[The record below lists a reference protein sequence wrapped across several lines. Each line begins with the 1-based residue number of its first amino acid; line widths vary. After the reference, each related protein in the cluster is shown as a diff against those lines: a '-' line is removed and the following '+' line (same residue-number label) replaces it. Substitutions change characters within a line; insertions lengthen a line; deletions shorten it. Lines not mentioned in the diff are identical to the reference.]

1 MKFIKLFNNHADYN
15 TYITGNDKVLPNLSY
30 CINENETHLNKLI
43 DYSKIYLT
51 FTALEDTKYSF
62 TNNDLQYSTDDGNTW
77 LTLTAN
83 ESTPTITAGTNILWK
98 CDNPTINFGIGRFDS
113 TGNFEIKGNI
123 MSLLYGDNF
132 KNQTDLTGKNYCFY
146 QLF

>member
-1 MKFIKLFNNHADYN
+1 MKYIKLFNNHADYN

-30 CINENETHLNKLI
+30 CEDEDETHLNKLI
-43 DYSKIYLT
+43 DYSKIYLI

-77 LTLTAN
+77 LTLTAG
-83 ESTPTITAGTNILWK
+83 ESTPTITSGTNILWK
-98 CDNPTINFGIGRFDS
+98 CDNPTINYGIGRFDS